1 MEDLPRIDSPAAAQP
16 LEDQRD
22 STCEAKTK
30 RLATTV
36 ITVGAAK
43 LTSVGRPADCRDY
56 DCDYYASVPAF
67 CTSLSTQ
74 TTTLAPAASTAIPP
88 PPPPPTIYYHHHNH
102 HYFYFYLYCYHYH
115 TTNSRTPH
123 AWYLLLLHNF
133 NLVHQVTGVALA

>member
-88 PPPPPTIYYHHHNH
+88 PPPPTIYYHHHNH